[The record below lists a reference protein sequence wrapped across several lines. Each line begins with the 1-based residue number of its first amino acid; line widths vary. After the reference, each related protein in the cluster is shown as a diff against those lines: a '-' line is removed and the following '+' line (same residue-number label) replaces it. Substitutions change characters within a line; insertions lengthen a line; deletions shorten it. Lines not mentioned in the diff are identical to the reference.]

1 MPLLAVV
8 ATVALPVVAAA
19 GAVLVVFG
27 GSAVTVLLLLQAL
40 SGLGDAPRLAASK
53 GDAR

>member
-27 GSAVTVLLLLQAL
+27 GSAVTVLLLQAL

>member
-27 GSAVTVLLLLQAL
+27 GSAVAVLLLQAL